1 VKVKLIANTELNMD
15 AVDHWFDDDDSDIL
29 DDGSDRVYDN
39 RWQMGE
45 YVSHNHATKFTAIPG
60 SDHYEMTF
68 EGERVEYADEL
79 AEIAGRLCYKSW
91 SRPNPATGTNQG
103 YLSNIISQA
112 HFSVLEHGSATF
124 WISGVSRSLTHELV
138 RHRHL
143 SFSQVSQ
150 RYVDESEG
158 EYVIHPAIRAHDKM
172 DSPFVP
178 EGVIAASM
186 GEHNDVSRG
195 SYQRIVEY
203 LVEQGVD
210 RKTARGAA
218 RGVLPNATATELIVT
233 GNHRTWREVLSKR
246 LAPGADAEIQALA
259 AALLVELRKIAPNTY
274 QDFE

>member
-1 VKVKLIANTELNMD
+1 MKVRLIAKTELNMD
-15 AVDHWFDDDDSDIL
+15 AVDSWKDDDGEDCL
-29 DDGSDRVYDN
+29 DLPADEVDVHNGG
-39 RWQMGE
+39 WQMGE
-45 YVSHNHATKFTAIPG
+45 YESHDRITKFSPIPG

-68 EGERVEYADEL
+68 EGERVEDADEL

-158 EYVIHPAIRAHDKM
+158 EYVEHPAIEAAT
-172 DSPFVP
+172 S
-178 EGVIAASM
+178 GLGSNAIANAMRENRDRYKS
-186 GEHNDVSRG
+186 
-195 SYQRIVEY
+195 IVES
-203 LVEQGVD
+203 LVAEGVD

-218 RGVLPNATATELIVT
+218 RGVLPNATATELIVS

-246 LAPGADAEIQALA
+246 LAGGADAEIRNLA
-259 AALLVELRKIAPNTY
+259 VLLLAELRKIAPNTY

>member
-1 VKVKLIANTELNMD
+1 MKVKLIANTELNMD
-15 AVDHWFDDDDSDIL
+15 AVDHWFDDDDSDVL
-29 DDGSDRVYDN
+29 DDDDDRVYDN

-45 YVSHNHATKFTAIPG
+45 YISHNHATKFAAIPG

-79 AEIAGRLCYKSW
+79 SEMAGRLCYKSW
-91 SRPNPATGTNQG
+91 KRPNPATATNQG
-103 YLSNIISQA
+103 YVANIIAQQ
-112 HFSVLEHGSATF
+112 HFSVLEHASATF

-150 RYVDESEG
+150 RYVNESEG
-158 EYVIHPAIRAHDKM
+158 ETVTHPAL
-172 DSPFVP
+172 DSAFTK
-178 EGVIAASM
+178 
-186 GEHNDVSRG
+186 D
-195 SYQRIVEY
+195 IVEDAVNEARSQYASLVDY
-203 LVEQGVD
+203 LVSLGVD